1 MSVQEQIKTK
11 LLQEIYTEIDKM
23 YDFMAQH
30 YALSSE
36 HEALVIKKLNQ
47 LKEQFYLISQES
59 KLS

>member
-30 YALSSE
+30 YVLSSE